1 MEASRTSSID
11 ELLDVYFKQEKH
23 LRSHLQRRVGS
34 TDLAEDAM
42 QETWIKLAGMN
53 ALPPIGNKLA
63 FVLRVAGNIASD
75 LSRQERRHT
84 GRRSDDDSAL
94 EAIADDRPTP
104 ETVIIQKDL
113 LKALTRS
120 LLELPPNCRAAL
132 LMSRCDDLTHREI
145 ASRLQVSESMV
156 AKYLA
161 QALRH
166 CRNVFRSLT

>member
-1 MEASRTSSID
+1 MDALHSNSVD
-11 ELLDVYFKQEKH
+11 ELLDIYFRQEKD

-34 TDLAEDAM
+34 TELAEDAM
-42 QETWIKLAGMN
+42 QETWIKLASMES
-53 ALPPIGNKLA
+53 LPPIGNKLA
-63 FVLRVAGNIASD
+63 YLLRIAGNIATD
-75 LSRQERRHT
+75 LHRKERRHT
-84 GRRSDDDSAL
+84 GRRSEDDSAL
-94 EAIADDRPTP
+94 QAIADDGPTP

-145 ASRLQVSESMV
+145 ASRLKVSESMV

-166 CRNVFRSLT
+166 CRDIFRSIT